1 MIFSFFWVIALNR
14 VVLYRFI
21 PDQSKRRSTPNWC
34 FCHAANWKC
43 LYVVKGFCLFLAKA
57 HPHESE
63 TEKYIQREREWLL
76 LREQHRTA
84 GRFSLHYLHIVKSCT
99 KRVSAVKTYPL
110 SRYQKK
116 TIEKDYFTICWHLGR
131 CRGVNN

>member
-1 MIFSFFWVIALNR
+1 MIALNR

-43 LYVVKGFCLFLAKA
+43 LYVVKGFCLFRAKA

-63 TEKYIQREREWLL
+63 TEKYIQRDTTIE
-76 LREQHRTA
+76 RTA
-84 GRFSLHYLHIVKSCT
+84 QNGRPFFASLPTHSEKLHKTGVGC
-99 KRVSAVKTYPL
+99 RNLSALSLSEKPL
-110 SRYQKK
+110 
-116 TIEKDYFTICWHLGR
+116 KDYFTICWHLGR

>member
-1 MIFSFFWVIALNR
+1 MIALNR

-63 TEKYIQREREWLL
+63 TEKYIQRDTTIE
-76 LREQHRTA
+76 RTA
-84 GRFSLHYLHIVKSCT
+84 QNGRPFFASLPTHSEKLHKTGVGCKNL
-99 KRVSAVKTYPL
+99 SAL
-110 SRYQKK
+110 SLS
-116 TIEKDYFTICWHLGR
+116 EKNL
-131 CRGVNN
+131 